1 VEGLG
6 LGIKDFMAYTC
17 RGLRVKSFR
26 FWFWIYNLQF
36 QL

>member
-6 LGIKDFMAYTC
+6 LGIKDFMAY
-17 RGLRVKSFR
+17 RGLRVKSFG